1 MDVAAAFSNRS
12 SRGNVFNQLVD
23 LHQLVTVAACGLLA
37 AVMSALTM
45 AVVSRLRDRTMRE
58 DRWFSEGRA
67 RKGDCYKDL

>member
-1 MDVAAAFSNRS
+1 M
-12 SRGNVFNQLVD
+12 FNQLVD
-23 LHQLVTVAACGLLA
+23 LHQLVTVAACALLA
-37 AVMSALTM
+37 AVMSAVAM